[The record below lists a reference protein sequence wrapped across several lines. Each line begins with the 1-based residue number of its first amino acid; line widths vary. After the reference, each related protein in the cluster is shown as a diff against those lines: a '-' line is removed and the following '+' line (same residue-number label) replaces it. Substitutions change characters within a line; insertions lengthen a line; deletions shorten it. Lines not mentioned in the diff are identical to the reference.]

1 MHEVLTKYSLR
12 LFLHILFYH
21 KQHNIIGQFFSRL
34 GLKFYYIYIL
44 YKLCICKY

>member
-21 KQHNIIGQFFSRL
+21 KQHNIIEQFCSWL
-34 GLKFYYIYIL
+34 GLKFYYIYYMYL
-44 YKLCICKY
+44 